1 MRILF
6 LGNSFTFYHDLPEM
20 VAQIL
25 LAEVKGNLRGGAYLH
40 QHIDPSDELYSI
52 IRKLLSEEKWD
63 YVVLQDQSQGPITHP
78 KEFACAVAAL
88 SEMIRAAGGTP
99 VLYETWAY
107 EEGSDTLAST
117 GMTFFEMQKKLSSG
131 YRMAADA
138 SQALLAPVGQVFAA
152 SRRLMQLYDADD
164 HYHPSQAGSRLA
176 AETIVFPALKSRMRM
191 PKKQLKNV
199 RMKRLFH

>member
-25 LAEVKGNLRGGAYLH
+25 HAEVKGNLRGGAYLH

-52 IRKLLSEEKWD
+52 TRKLLSEEKWD

-78 KEFACAVAAL
+78 EEFRRAVAIL
-88 SEMIRAAGGTP
+88 SSMIQQAGGKP

-117 GMTFFEMQKKLSSG
+117 GMPFAEMQQKLTDG
-131 YRMAADA
+131 YRLAAEEN
-138 SQALLAPVGQVFAA
+138 QALIAPVGQAFAA
-152 SRRLMQLYDADD
+152 ARAVTQLYDAGD
-164 HYHPSQAGSRLA
+164 HYHPSLAGSRLA
-176 AETIVFPALKSRMRM
+176 AETIATVIRADL
-191 PKKQLKNV
+191 
-199 RMKRLFH
+199 